1 MTTSTESNLCPVCK
15 WQSEIKTVKV
25 NNDFLFIISCP
36 RCGQYQVDYVTKG
49 YLNSEEFKRNS
60 ATLSHTIRKMQR
72 NNEFPLLDLASISRI
87 VKNALPKPSEQANN
101 FILWLGDNIPSF
113 GDEVDVYGL
122 VMQAEIGARTQEGM
136 DKVVEYLIE
145 KKLIES
151 TNVITSSYL
160 DGPIEPRQFK
170 MTLTMDGWEYYEK
183 LQQGTSLNQRAFI
196 AMKFGDDDLDYML
209 ANCFRFAVKN
219 TGFNLFRLDD
229 APKAGLIDDRL
240 RVEIRVSRFLIADL
254 THENPGAYWEAGY
267 AEGLGKPVIYTC
279 EKKKFEEKKTH
290 FDTNHHTTVLWDKG
304 NLEKPAQDLKNTI
317 RATLPDEAKLKDE

>member
-1 MTTSTESNLCPVCK
+1 MTESNLCPVCN

-25 NNDFLFIISCP
+25 NNAFWFLISCP
-36 RCGQYQVDYVTKG
+36 RCGHYQVDNVTKG
-49 YLNSEEFKRNS
+49 YLNGEEFKKNS
-60 ATLSHTIRKMQR
+60 ATLSHAIRKMQR
-72 NNEFPLLDLASISRI
+72 STELPLLDLASISRI
-87 VKNALPKPSEQANN
+87 VKNTLPKPSEQANN

-113 GDEVDVYGL
+113 GDEVVVYGL

-151 TNVITSSYL
+151 TNLHTPAYFE
-160 DGPIEPRQFK
+160 DTTGPSQFR

-183 LQQGTSLNQRAFI
+183 LKQGTSSNRRAFI
-196 AMKFGDDDLDYML
+196 AMKFGDADLDYML
-209 ANCFRFAVKN
+209 ANCFRLAIKD
-219 TGFNLFRLDD
+219 TGFDLFRLDD

-290 FDTNHHTTVLWDKG
+290 FDTNHHTTVLWDKD
-304 NLEKPAQDLKNTI
+304 NLEKTAQDLKNTI
-317 RATLPDEAKLKDE
+317 RATLPNEAKLKD

>member
-1 MTTSTESNLCPVCK
+1 MTESNLCPVCS
-15 WQSEIKTVKV
+15 WQSELEIDTIKV
-25 NNDFLFIISCP
+25 NNDFLFLITCP

-49 YLNSEEFKRNS
+49 YLNLEEFTSKS
-60 ATLSHTIRKMQR
+60 AILSHAIRKMQR
-72 NNEFPLLDLASISRI
+72 SNEFPLLDLASIKRI
-87 VKNALPKPSEQANN
+87 VQNVLPKPSEQVNN
-101 FILWLGDNIPSF
+101 FILWLGDNLPSF

-136 DKVVEYLIE
+136 DKVVEHLVE

-151 TNVITSSYL
+151 TNILTSTYFE
-160 DGPIEPRQFK
+160 DTIEPHQFR

-183 LQQGTSLNQRAFI
+183 LKQGTSSNRRAFI
-196 AMKFGDDDLDYML
+196 AMKFGDNDLDYML
-209 ANCFRFAVKN
+209 ANCFRLAVKD
-219 TGFNLFRLDD
+219 TGFDLFRLDD

-290 FDTNHHTTVLWDKG
+290 FDTNHHTTVLWDKDD
-304 NLEKPAQDLKNTI
+304 LEKTARDLKNTI